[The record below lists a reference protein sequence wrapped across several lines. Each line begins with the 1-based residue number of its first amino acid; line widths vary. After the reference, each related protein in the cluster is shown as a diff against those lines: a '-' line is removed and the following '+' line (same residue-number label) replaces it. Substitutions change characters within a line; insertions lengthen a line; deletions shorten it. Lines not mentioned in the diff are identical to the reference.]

1 MYINYED
8 LKKYITETIHAMDND
23 IAHNMEALHA
33 ACTLSLLLTRLDE
46 EIERG
51 DNIRTLEEQCL

>member
-8 LKKYITETIHAMDND
+8 LKKYITETIHEMDND
-23 IAHNMEALHA
+23 VAHNLEALHA
-33 ACTLSLLLTRLDE
+33 VCTLSLLLSRLDE
-46 EIERG
+46 QIEQG